1 MAINKSIPLGKV
13 CSNTETDMIEITDDK
28 LRNILSTFIQ
38 DLKKV
43 QLWLVALTLVLTI
56 LLAILTA
63 DFNKDFIGISRTTW
77 SAIFYV
83 SLAISIGWLIRTVID
98 SYKLSDQT
106 KIDYLVSKIR
116 NDK

>member
-1 MAINKSIPLGKV
+1 MAISKGITFGKV
-13 CSNTETDMIEITDDK
+13 CSNTETDLIEITDDK

-63 DFNKDFIGISRTTW
+63 DFNKDFLGISRTYWT
-77 SAIFYV
+77 AIFYV
-83 SLAISIGWLIRTVID
+83 SLIISIVWLVRTVID